1 MTIRRASVILPCRGF
16 DDFPTHLAG
25 PVAADLLAAA
35 TGLWHP
41 ALIHATQAL
50 PGWHPAEEPPDPAEL
65 EGELVVIPSSSRERM
80 TPDWADRLRETKPR
94 NPAPVD
100 AIPSRKDTV
109 TMLLDAATVDL
120 GSVTAESAANFLA
133 LGYAHIQVE
142 LITRAL
148 RYTSVLD
155 TDQFTSA
162 VVAAAG
168 AAVAGNHE
176 TEREELGRAF
186 DLLSDARN
194 HVYSVDFYVVDVML
208 LADSTL
214 GESLREKLAV
224 DSRTNVL
231 ITGEQIDQMARE
243 HPETLTEL
251 KHALEAGTASI
262 VGGTYRGGAAA
273 NESPETLLTE
283 LAEGQRAAR
292 RHLERD
298 YEIYGQFEA
307 EFSPLLPTALK
318 NLGFR
323 GALHAGFDGGPLP
336 KADQRKT
343 NWGADGAKIEALAA
357 MPLDA
362 TRPETWL
369 KLAERI
375 GDTISHDHVATI
387 LLAAWPGAE
396 CEYFGDLRRAASFG
410 PVLGKLV
417 TLDEYFR
424 ESREADDWTNFYPR
438 EYPSRIGSDYATNPI
453 SSRVDAYRRSVWH
466 VQHQIGDGLAAIA
479 GFTSAKTAE
488 SGNAELIAINPWN
501 FVSAEVVGTNVLES
515 ETFSS
520 ATHASHSH
528 CLPEVPGCGFASF
541 ATALGPPPKAI
552 AEGLTLR
559 TERLELTVSK
569 KTGGIQ
575 SLRTLRDRNT
585 RVSQRLVFHHQ
596 TGEQPAQTQMV
607 ADQVVISRNDSV
619 VGEITSQGRVLG
631 AAGDMLTK
639 FTQRVRAVRGLPA
652 VIVDVELDPQNL
664 PAGDIWKSYFASR
677 LAWSVES
684 LSIRRGKN
692 WGGLET
698 PRECIDSSEWVE
710 IDDGIGHVTCFALGL
725 PFHRV
730 AGPQWLDTL
739 LLVAGEERRRFQ
751 FAIGI
756 DLSYPTHAAV
766 ALLSACD
773 PYICASPGSLST
785 PRGWL
790 LHVGAKNVLCTHI
803 EPLAEPAS
811 GIRVRLLETEG
822 LDTQTILAAFR
833 PFTAAWMSDFRG
845 NRTDVLSLADG
856 RAQIDIGPH
865 GWVQIEAEW

>member
-1 MTIRRASVILPCRGF
+1 MLLGAASVG
-16 DDFPTHLAG
+16 AG
-25 PVAADLLAAA
+25 KVND
-35 TGLWHP
+35 
-41 ALIHATQAL
+41 
-50 PGWHPAEEPPDPAEL
+50 E
-65 EGELVVIPSSSRERM
+65 
-80 TPDWADRLRETKPR
+80 
-94 NPAPVD
+94 
-100 AIPSRKDTV
+100 
-109 TMLLDAATVDL
+109 
-120 GSVTAESAANFLA
+120 SVANFLA
-133 LGYAHIQVE
+133 LGYAHLQVE

-155 TDQFTSA
+155 TDQFASA

-168 AAVAGNHE
+168 AAVAGDHE

-194 HVYSVDFYVVDVML
+194 HVYSVDFYVVDVTL

-214 GESLREKLAV
+214 GESLRAKLATG
-224 DSRTNVL
+224 SRTNLLVN
-231 ITGEQIDQMARE
+231 GKQIELMARE
-243 HPETLTEL
+243 HPETLAEL
-251 KHALEAGTASI
+251 KRALESGATSI
-262 VGGTYRGGAAA
+262 VGGTYRGGTAA
-273 NESPETLLTE
+273 NQSPESLLTE
-283 LAEGQRAAR
+283 LTEGRRAVR
-292 RHLERD
+292 QHLDRD
-298 YEIYGQFEA
+298 YEIYGQFET

-343 NWGADGAKIEALAA
+343 NWGADGAKIEALATL
-357 MPLDA
+357 PLDA

-375 GDTISHDHVATI
+375 GDSISHDHVATI

-396 CEYFGDLRRAASFG
+396 CEYFDDLRRVARFG

-424 ESREADDWTNFYPR
+424 ETREADDWTNFYPR
-438 EYPSRIGSDYATNPI
+438 ESPSRIGFDYGTNPI
-453 SSRVDAYRRSVWH
+453 SSRVDAYRRSVSH

-479 GFTSAKTAE
+479 GFTSAKAAE
-488 SGNAELIAINPWN
+488 SGAAELIAINPWN
-501 FVSAEVVGTNVLES
+501 VVSAEVVGTNVLEA
-515 ETFSS
+515 ETIHS
-520 ATHASHSH
+520 ASHTSHSH

-541 ATALGPPPKAI
+541 ATAVSPPSKPI
-552 AEGLTLR
+552 VDDLTLR
-559 TERLELTVSK
+559 TERFELTVSK

-575 SLRTLRDRNT
+575 SLRTLRDRST

-596 TGEQPAQTQMV
+596 TGEEPAQTQMV
-607 ADQVVISRNDSV
+607 ADRIEVSRNDSV
-619 VGEITSQGRVLG
+619 VGEITSRGRILG
-631 AAGDMLTK
+631 AAGESLAK

-652 VIVDVELDPQNL
+652 IIVDVELDPQQL

-692 WGGLET
+692 WSWLET
-698 PRECIDSSEWVE
+698 TRECIDSSEWVD

-751 FAIGI
+751 FAIGL
-756 DLSYPTHAAV
+756 DQLYQAHAAV
-766 ALLSACD
+766 AFLSACE
-773 PYICASPGSLST
+773 PYVCASASQLSS
-785 PRGWL
+785 PRGWFV
-790 LHVGAKNVLCTHI
+790 HVGAKNILCTHI

-822 LDTQTILAAFR
+822 LDTQTTLAAFR

-856 RAQIDIGPH
+856 RAHIDIGPN